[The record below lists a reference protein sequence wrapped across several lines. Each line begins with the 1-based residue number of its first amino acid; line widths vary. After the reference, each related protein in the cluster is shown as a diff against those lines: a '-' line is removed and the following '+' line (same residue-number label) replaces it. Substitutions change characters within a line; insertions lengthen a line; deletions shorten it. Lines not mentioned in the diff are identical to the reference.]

1 MDVKNEKSKRRKMVI
16 VGLLERVIHLQ
27 YLGDK

>member
-1 MDVKNEKSKRRKMVI
+1 MDVKNEKSKRREMVI